1 MNFRQF
7 YIQIIKK
14 ISYYFQILD
23 YSYFLPASTYLPVSL
38 GLALARIRGLF
49 NVVFDLDWRSLSTGV
64 RFVRKGTWKVMCYL
78 RPEGNTFLCLY
89 KTVSRFIVMSREEW
103 EACFFIRHSM
113 QKVMDESTV
122 KGFDAVLAAQ
132 QKGRGVILLT
142 PHFDSYCTGVV
153 LMGMKGLRL
162 NAMTTNVI
170 RDPMVNPAIG
180 TYFAN
185 KFDAM
190 ERFFNG
196 GKIVAKEE
204 SKRFFYQVLSDGE
217 SLVMGADLPATG
229 KTASNIYFL
238 GENRKMSPGPLR
250 LAQKTNSLLTGFVCL
265 YEAPGQYLLEFA
277 PLYDA
282 TDGGLK
288 QVYKFLEQHIRRKPQ
303 NWWASDLF
311 AQYVE

>member
-1 MNFRQF
+1 MNLRQL

-23 YSYFLPASTYLPVSL
+23 YSYFLLASTYLPVSL
-38 GLALARIRGLF
+38 GLALSRIRGLF

-113 QKVMDESTV
+113 QKVMDESTI

-142 PHFDSYCTGVV
+142 PHFDSYCTGIV

-162 NAMTTNVI
+162 NAMTTNIV
-170 RDPMVNPAIG
+170 RDPMVNPAIR
-180 TYFAN
+180 TYFAD
-185 KFDAM
+185 KFGAM

-196 GKIVAKEE
+196 GKIVAKED
-204 SKRFFYQVLSDGE
+204 SKRFFYRVLSNGE
-217 SLVMGADLPATG
+217 SLIMGADLPATG
-229 KTASNIYFL
+229 KTASNVYFL
-238 GENRKMSPGPLR
+238 GENRKMSPGSLR
-250 LAQKTNSLLTGFVCL
+250 LAQKTDSLLTAFVCL
-265 YEAPGQYLLEFA
+265 YESPGRYFLEFA

-282 TDGGLK
+282 TDEGLE
-288 QVYKFLEQHIRRKPQ
+288 QVYQFLEHYIRSKPQ
-303 NWWASDLF
+303 KWWASDLF
-311 AQYVE
+311 AQYME

>member
-7 YIQIIKK
+7 YIHIIKK

-38 GLALARIRGLF
+38 GLALSRIRGLF

-64 RFVRKGTWKVMCYL
+64 RFVRKGTWKVMRYL
-78 RPEGNTFLCLY
+78 RPEGNVFLCLY
-89 KTVSRFIVMSREEW
+89 KTISRFVVMSREEW
-103 EACFFIRHSM
+103 EACFFVRHSM

-132 QKGRGVILLT
+132 QNGRGVILLT
-142 PHFDSYCTGVV
+142 PHFDSYCTGIV
-153 LMGMKGLRL
+153 LMGMKGLRV

-170 RDPMVNPAIG
+170 RDPMVNPAIQ

-185 KFDAM
+185 KFGAM

-204 SKRFFYQVLSDGE
+204 SKRFFYRALRDGE

-229 KTASNIYFL
+229 KSASVVCFL

-250 LAQKTNSLLTGFVCL
+250 LAQKTNSLMTGFVCL
-265 YEAPGQYLLEFA
+265 YEAPGRYSLEFA
-277 PLYDA
+277 PLNDP
-282 TDGGLK
+282 TDEGLEE
-288 QVYKFLEQHIRRKPQ
+288 VYQFLEHHIRSKPQ

-311 AQYVE
+311 AQYME